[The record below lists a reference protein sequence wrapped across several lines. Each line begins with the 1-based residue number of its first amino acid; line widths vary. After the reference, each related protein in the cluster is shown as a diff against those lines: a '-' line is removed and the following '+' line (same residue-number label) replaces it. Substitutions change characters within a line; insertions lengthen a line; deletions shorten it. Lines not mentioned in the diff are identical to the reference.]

1 MSRPSV
7 VRSRLVRDER
17 GVTLI
22 ELLIV
27 CVVLSIIMAGLA
39 NVFISGTR
47 ASYVLNSNLNAQQNV
62 RTALS
67 RLEYEGRC
75 GSSATIL
82 NSGAG
87 VAFTLPTVCS
97 HVSPAV
103 SWCVVS
109 GVLTRYLASSC
120 SGTGS
125 GFASSITSPT
135 PFSLQASTGDLQE
148 VLVNLASNP
157 TGSPGATFS
166 ITDSITL
173 RNSSPS

>member
-1 MSRPSV
+1 MSLASV
-7 VRSRLVRDER
+7 VRGRLVRDER

-27 CVVLSIIMAGLA
+27 CLILSVIMAGIA

-47 ASYVLNSNLNAQQNV
+47 ASYVLNSNLNAQQSV

-82 NSGAG
+82 SSGAG
-87 VAFTLPTVCS
+87 VSFTLPTVCS

-103 SWCVVS
+103 SWCVVG
-109 GVLTRYLASSC
+109 GVLTRYLATSC
-120 SGTGS
+120 SGTGAP
-125 GFASSITSPT
+125 FASSITSPT
-135 PFSLQASTGDLQE
+135 PFSLQVGTGDLQE
-148 VLVNLASNP
+148 VLVNLSANP
-157 TGSPGATFS
+157 TGSPGAAFS
-166 ITDSITL
+166 LTDAITL
-173 RNSSPS
+173 RNSSPG

>member
-1 MSRPSV
+1 MSVLPSV
-7 VRSRLVRDER
+7 RGRFVEDER
-17 GVTLI
+17 GITLI

-27 CVVLSIIMAGLA
+27 CVILGVIMGGLA

-47 ASYVLNSNLNAQQNV
+47 ASYVLNSNLNAQQNINI
-62 RTALS
+62 ALG

-103 SWCVVS
+103 SWCVSS
-109 GVLTRYLASSC
+109 GVLTRYLATSC
-120 SGTGS
+120 SGTGTPY
-125 GFASSITSPT
+125 ARNITSPT
-135 PFSLQASTGDLQE
+135 PFSLQANTSDLTE
-148 VLVNLASNP
+148 VLINMASNP

-166 ITDSITL
+166 ISDSITL

>member
-1 MSRPSV
+1 MTLVRKA
-7 VRSRLVRDER
+7 RSRLVRDER
-17 GVTLI
+17 GFTLI

-27 CVVLSIIMAGLA
+27 CVILSVILGGLA
-39 NVFISGTR
+39 NVFVSGTR

-62 RTALS
+62 DIALS

-87 VAFTLPTVCS
+87 VSFALPTVCS

-103 SWCVVS
+103 SWCVS
-109 GVLTRYLASSC
+109 GGVLTRYLASSC
-120 SGTGS
+120 SGTGTPY
-125 GFASSITSPT
+125 ARYITSPT
-135 PFSLQASTGDLQE
+135 PFSLQTNTGDLTE
-148 VLVNLASNP
+148 VLVNLAANP

-166 ITDSITL
+166 ISDSITL